1 MLDVM
6 LVGTGGMTPLPRRFL
21 SSALLRFKGTLILI
35 DCGEGT
41 QVSMRMSPRPIQTGH
56 ADRSRTGELTPYS
69 LPSLKMAGWGFKE
82 ISSIFLTH
90 LHGDHVVGLPG
101 LLLSV
106 GNSGREEPLTVHG
119 PGDLLRLADAVETIA
134 PHLPFPVRWRP
145 LSGGDLITVE
155 GMAVSTLRV
164 RHGVPCLA
172 YAFQVPRGRRFDP
185 ERAQGLGLPVQMW
198 GRLQSG
204 ESVKWEGRQVE
215 PDEVLGEERRGLK
228 LSYVTDTRPTPEL
241 PGFVAESDLLI
252 CEGMYGSTDD
262 LPKAMENGHM
272 LFSEAAQIAR
282 EGRVRE
288 LWLTHYSPS
297 LSEPEEWLGE
307 ASRIFPNVRA
317 GHDRMSATLRFR
329 E

>member
-1 MLDVM
+1 MLDVL

-21 SSALLRFKGTLILI
+21 SSALLRFQGRLLLV

-41 QVSMRMSPRPIQTGH
+41 QI
-56 ADRSRTGELTPYS
+56 
-69 LPSLKMAGWGFKE
+69 SLKMAGWGFKE
-82 ISSIFLTH
+82 LSAVFLTH

-101 LLLSV
+101 LLLTV

-119 PGDLLRLADAVETIA
+119 PGNLLRLADAVEAIA
-134 PHLPFPVRWRP
+134 PHLPFPLRWRP
-145 LSGGDLITVE
+145 LSGGDRIAVE
-155 GMAVSTLRV
+155 GMTVTTLRV

-172 YAFQVPRGRRFDP
+172 YSFHVPRGRPFLP
-185 ERAQGLGLPVQMW
+185 ERARELALPVQLW

-204 ESVKWEGRQVE
+204 ETVEWEGRRVTPE
-215 PDEVLGEERRGLK
+215 EVLGEERRGIK
-228 LSYVTDTRPTPEL
+228 LSYATDTRPTPEL
-241 PGFVAESDLLI
+241 PSFVAASDLLI
-252 CEGMYGSTDD
+252 CEGMYGSAED

-272 LFSEAAQIAR
+272 LFAEAAETAR
-282 EGRVRE
+282 EGLVRE

-329 E
+329 EN